1 MSPSGRKRK
10 SRDENMQKVSSKD
23 FQIGLKRKPTNAYE
37 LIKPKLKEKKVY
49 TVRS

>member
-1 MSPSGRKRK
+1 MSPPGRKWRG
-10 SRDENMQKVSSKD
+10 RDENMQKLSSKD
-23 FQIGLKRKPTNAYE
+23 FQIGLKRKPTNAYG